1 MTVEKLITG
10 HIDIWSSAL
19 QTRST
24 TGRGSNG
31 KIDLYGIKKLRELIL
46 ELAVRGKLVPQDQNN
61 EPASELLRSN
71 EKRKQE
77 LAKNGSMKT
86 AANGNINVAD
96 YYLETPKNWSWIRL
110 GNLAKFIDY
119 RGKTPKKTE
128 SGIRLITAKNIKK
141 GFIDLNPEE
150 FIAEQDYQSWMTRG
164 FPKNGDILFTTEA
177 PLGNAAI
184 IDLNDKFALA
194 QRSICFQWHIP
205 EISPFMLIQILA
217 KPFQSQLND
226 QSTGMTATGIKA
238 AKLKEIPV
246 ILPPML
252 EQKKVVARVKELM
265 SLCDQLE
272 QQSLTSLDAHHQLVA
287 TLLETLTE
295 SQNAEELSENWARI
309 NQYFDT
315 LFTTEA
321 SIEALKQ
328 TILQLAV
335 MGKLVPQDPNDEP
348 ASELLKRIEQE
359 KAQLVK
365 EGKIKK
371 QKPLPPMNDEEK
383 SFELPD
389 GWEWTKI
396 QGLYPEFQNG
406 LSSRGSSSGK
416 DSIVIRLADIKDWKV
431 SFADTRAIAI
441 TDSEKQKYC
450 LDKNDILIVRVNGSA
465 DIVGGFVL
473 YDDDQNVCYCDHF
486 IRLRLPYNRVIDEN
500 YLILV
505 ASSPL
510 IRTKINNL
518 FITTAG
524 QKTVNQTHI
533 SSLLF
538 PLPPYKEQNCIV
550 ARVNELFSL
559 CEQLKLRLQ
568 SAQQTQLHLADALTD
583 AALN

>member
-1 MTVEKLITG
+1 NEVLIPFASEQDQIG
-10 HIDIWSSAL
+10 LVS
-19 QTRST
+19 
-24 TGRGSNG
+24 
-31 KIDLYGIKKLRELIL
+31 KID
-46 ELAVRGKLVPQDQNN
+46 
-61 EPASELLRSN
+61 
-71 EKRKQE
+71 
-77 LAKNGSMKT
+77 
-86 AANGNINVAD
+86 
-96 YYLETPKNWSWIRL
+96 
-110 GNLAKFIDY
+110 
-119 RGKTPKKTE
+119 
-128 SGIRLITAKNIKK
+128 
-141 GFIDLNPEE
+141 
-150 FIAEQDYQSWMTRG
+150 
-164 FPKNGDILFTTEA
+164 
-177 PLGNAAI
+177 
-184 IDLNDKFALA
+184 
-194 QRSICFQWHIP
+194 
-205 EISPFMLIQILA
+205 
-217 KPFQSQLND
+217 
-226 QSTGMTATGIKA
+226 
-238 AKLKEIPV
+238 
-246 ILPPML
+246 
-252 EQKKVVARVKELM
+252 ELM
-265 SLCDQLE
+265 LLCDQLE
-272 QQSLTSLDAHHQLVA
+272 QQSLSSLDAHQQLVETLLA
-287 TLLETLTE
+287 TLTD
-295 SQNAEELSENWARI
+295 SQNTKELSDNWVRI
-309 NQYFDT
+309 SQHFDT

-321 SIEALKQ
+321 SIDALKQ

-371 QKPLPPMNDEEK
+371 QKPLPPVSNEEK

-389 GWEWTKI
+389 GWEWTTM

-486 IRLRLPYNRVIDEN
+486 IRLRLPYKRVIDEN

-510 IRTKINNL
+510 IRRKINNL

-568 SAQQTQLHLADALTD
+568 SAQQTRLHLADALTD